1 MQHMSRHNK
10 NQVGGSIAGL
20 MHGIMLSRLGHHV
33 HILEQS
39 TENFRHG
46 QAAGIRAGPEAQKF
60 LSEFDLHKHYPYA
73 VDCPGMQFINKKSD
87 YERFVKFPMKQTS
100 WTMLY
105 YRLRA
110 NFDGLVSKHCPAPLE
125 LASEAGSAKYDLG
138 KRVLGLTEDGS
149 QVQVQYRDV
158 ATEEIETVQADLV
171 IGADGSYF
179 AIRRIFRPPS
189 GREDRPYAGYVA
201 WRGGILE
208 SEISQATR
216 DVLKNNFT
224 VFKMPKNYI
233 LVYAIPGHDG
243 SLEPG
248 NRILNFVWYHNCPDD
263 FEFQG
268 VMTDISGQ
276 THRSTLQPGMLRP
289 EVWEQQVKFAQ
300 ASFAAPF
307 VELVEKTSQPF
318 VAAVSD
324 NICDRAT
331 FMNGKVILVGDALAL
346 FRPHIALSANQA
358 AYDCLELQKVLK
370 GEISMKQW
378 ERNVL
383 GYAAKTRQ
391 LSVVV
396 GTFSQYG
403 GWKLVQSVLVYA
415 LLLLRQG
422 ILSLVRWLT
431 RS

>member
-1 MQHMSRHNK
+1 
-10 NQVGGSIAGL
+10 
-20 MHGIMLSRLGHHV
+20 MLTRLGHQV

-46 QAAGIRAGPEAQKF
+46 QAAGIRAGPEAQRF
-60 LSEFDLHKHYPYA
+60 LAEFDLHKHYPYA

-87 YERFVKFPMKQTS
+87 YGRFVKFSMKQTS

-110 NFDGLVSKHCPAPLE
+110 NFDGLVSKHFPAPLE
-125 LASEAGSAKYDLG
+125 LASEAGNAKYDLG

-158 ATEEIETVQADLV
+158 ATEEIKTVQADLV
-171 IGADGSYF
+171 IGADGSYS

-189 GREDRPYAGYVA
+189 EREDRPYAG
-201 WRGGILE
+201 
-208 SEISQATR
+208 
-216 DVLKNNFT
+216 
-224 VFKMPKNYI
+224 
-233 LVYAIPGHDG
+233 YAIPGHDG

-263 FEFQG
+263 SEFQE
-268 VMTDISGQ
+268 VMTDIFGQ
-276 THRSTLQPGMLRP
+276 THHSTLQPGMLRP

-300 ASFAAPF
+300 ANFAAPF
-307 VELVEKTSQPF
+307 VELVENTSQPF

-324 NICDRAT
+324 DICDRAT

-370 GEISMKQW
+370 GEMSMKHW

-383 GYAAKTRQ
+383 GYATKTRQ

-403 GWKLVQSVLVYA
+403 GWKLIKSVLVYA

-422 ILSLVRWLT
+422 VLRLVRWLT

>member
-1 MQHMSRHNK
+1 GITPIGRHSFEGSSYEILGRAFGDAAWTYSQATAIYFSDSSLNAIIIFNINDARKIIAQCRNHLSRHNK

-73 VDCPGMQFINKKSD
+73 VDCPGMQFINQRSD
-87 YERFVKFPMKQTS
+87 YGRFVKFPMKQTS

-110 NFDGLVSKHCPAPLE
+110 NFDGLV
-125 LASEAGSAKYDLG
+125 
-138 KRVLGLTEDGS
+138 T
-149 QVQVQYRDV
+149 
-158 ATEEIETVQADLV
+158 
-171 IGADGSYF
+171 
-179 AIRRIFRPPS
+179 
-189 GREDRPYAGYVA
+189 
-201 WRGGILE
+201 
-208 SEISQATR
+208 TR

-263 FEFQG
+263 SEFQE
-268 VMTDISGQ
+268 VMTDIFGQ
-276 THRSTLQPGMLRP
+276 THHSTLQPGMLRP

-300 ASFAAPF
+300 ANFAAPF
-307 VELVEKTSQPF
+307 VELVENTSQPF

-370 GEISMKQW
+370 GEMSMKHW

-403 GWKLVQSVLVYA
+403 GWKLIKSVLVYA

-422 ILSLVRWLT
+422 MLSLVRWLT